1 MKAEKET
8 IAITQEDLRPY
19 HTVNAECWK
28 WLKEHGLAL
37 TEDTVESE
45 AYWDE
50 AVQSM
55 TELEAVLRN
64 VSDREYAMDMCVAA
78 LKALE
83 RMSQRFGRR
92 TKIGI

>member
-1 MKAEKET
+1 MRAEKET
-8 IAITQEDLRPY
+8 VSITADDMKPY
-19 HTVNAECWK
+19 HTVTTECWK

-50 AVQSM
+50 AVKSM
-55 TELEAVLRN
+55 TELEAMLRN
-64 VSDREYAMDMCVAA
+64 MSDREYAMDMCVAA

-92 TKIGI
+92 IKTGG